1 MGKKKKTPKPAA
13 GGSEYE
19 HTVYLNVMAA
29 YEQAKRKREKYKKVG
44 PIFVLVSG
52 IVFLTLIFT
61 LENKITFLLFWVVTI
76 LFTVALMIR
85 AEYHYHQFQSYLGLL
100 PPKPEEEQ
108 PDETPQTD
116 ASNSAKQE
124 EQE

>member
-1 MGKKKKTPKPAA
+1 MGKKKKTPKPSAD
-13 GGSEYE
+13 GSAYE
-19 HTVYLNVMAA
+19 HTVYLNVKAA
-29 YEQAKRKREKYKKVG
+29 YEQAKQKREKYKKIG
-44 PIFVLVSG
+44 PVFVLVSG

-76 LFTVALMIR
+76 LYTVALMIR
-85 AEYHYHQFQSYLGLL
+85 AEYQYHRFQSYLGLL
-100 PPKPEEEQ
+100 PPKQDEKQ

-116 ASNSAKQE
+116 VSNSDKQE